1 MFPSCCWQECR
12 DPPSTLQ
19 AASGLWDQGERQ
31 EWSTATPGGQDRNDR
46 PLAWFGSS
54 GHPGPAKEPTFT
66 LIPGADLLAHR
77 LRFPS
82 KCPRTAHSTNGVRG
96 SRPGVHSH
104 SEGPQLVQFSSV
116 TQSSPT
122 LCNPM
127 NCSTP
132 GLPVHHQLPEFTQ
145 THAHRVSDAI
155 QPSHSLSSPFP
166 PAPNPSQHHSLFQ

>member
-66 LIPGADLLAHR
+66 LIPGADLQAHR

-104 SEGPQLVQFSSV
+104 SEGPQFSSVQFSHSV
-116 TQSSPT
+116 MSDSLQPHELQHARPPCQS
-122 LCNPM
+122 L
-127 NCSTP
+127 TP
-132 GLPVHHQLPEFTQ
+132 RVH
-145 THAHRVSDAI
+145 SDSC
-155 QPSHSLSSPFP
+155 PS
-166 PAPNPSQHHSLFQ
+166 SQ